1 MFIILKTREN
11 RGGRRMDARTRYTK
25 IIIQEEFLNLLEK
38 KSVEQITVK
47 EICAKADINRAT
59 FYKYYDNAFD
69 LLSKLESETLSKLK
83 EELSTGTD
91 LNFIDIYRLV
101 LYKTLENR
109 RLYELLFRKMDDER
123 FEKDLYDLC
132 YGVNFAIIKKYF
144 AKLPE
149 NKQQWVYYFIAEG
162 LAGVMKQWIRG
173 GYKESVDELVDLAT
187 KLVESINSKLPGML

>member
-1 MFIILKTREN
+1 
-11 RGGRRMDARTRYTK
+11 MDARTRYTK
-25 IIIQEEFLNLLEK
+25 NIIQEEFLNLLEK

-47 EICAKADINRAT
+47 EICDRAEINRAT

-69 LLSKLESETLSKLK
+69 LLSKLETETLSKLK
-83 EELSTGTD
+83 DELSTGTD

-101 LYKTLENR
+101 LNKNLENQ
-109 RLYELLFRKMDDER
+109 RLYELLFRKLEDER
-123 FEKDLYDLC
+123 FKKDLYDLC

-144 AKLPE
+144 SKLPE

-173 GYKESVDELVDLAT
+173 GYKESVDEIVDLAT